1 MPRKRILI
9 ADDNP
14 AIRAALC
21 RMFAEHPNLEVC
33 GEAVNGQ
40 DAVDKAPALRPELI
54 ILDLDMPMMNGL
66 QAAKEISK
74 ILPNVPI
81 ILLTLHARA
90 FSHYGIEHPCI
101 SRIVPKGEVH
111 TLVAHAEDLVQAAY
125 NHQIDLI

>member
-1 MPRKRILI
+1 MSRKRILI

-14 AIRAALC
+14 PIRAALC
-21 RMFAEHPNLEVC
+21 RMFAEHPSLEVC

-40 DAVDKAPALRPELI
+40 DAVDKAAVLGPELI

-111 TLVAHAEDLVQAAY
+111 TLVAHAEDLVQAA
-125 NHQIDLI
+125 

>member
-1 MPRKRILI
+1 MSRKRILI

-21 RMFAEHPNLEVC
+21 RMFADHPILEVG

-40 DAVDKAPALRPELI
+40 DAVDKAAALRPELI
-54 ILDLDMPMMNGL
+54 ILDLDMPTMNGL

-90 FSHYGIEHPCI
+90 FSYYGIEHSGI
-101 SRIVPKGEVH
+101 SRIVHKGEAH
-111 TLVAHAEDLVQAAY
+111 TLVAHAEDLVQAA
-125 NHQIDLI
+125 

>member
-1 MPRKRILI
+1 MSRKRILI

-14 AIRAALC
+14 AIRTALC
-21 RMFAEHPNLEVC
+21 RLFAEHPSLEVC

-40 DAVDKAPALRPELI
+40 HAVDKAAALRPELI
-54 ILDLDMPMMNGL
+54 ILDLDMPAMNGL

-90 FSHYGIEHPCI
+90 FSHYGIEHPGI
-101 SRIVPKGEVH
+101 SKIVPKGEVDK
-111 TLVAHAEDLVQAAY
+111 LVAHAEDLVQAAY
-125 NHQIDLI
+125 DQVDLV